1 MSDDAPPPPPAP
13 APDAAAAE
21 PIPLDE
27 TALTALG
34 TVSPRKQAT
43 ILAKLAAKR
52 AEVKNPSA
60 YAVRSVENA
69 RREEARHVLASAG
82 IIASTSTPSTRS
94 HPTHW

>member
-13 APDAAAAE
+13 DAAE

-69 RREEARHVLASAG
+69 RREEARHVLASAE

>member
-1 MSDDAPPPPPAP
+1 MSDDAPPPAP
-13 APDAAAAE
+13 APDLAAAE

-60 YAVRSVENA
+60 SVWK
-69 RREEARHVLASAG
+69 
-82 IIASTSTPSTRS
+82 STNELVA
-94 HPTHW
+94 

>member
-1 MSDDAPPPPPAP
+1 MPEDAPPPPPAP
-13 APDAAAAE
+13 DAAAE

-60 YAVRSVENA
+60 SVWK
-69 RREEARHVLASAG
+69 
-82 IIASTSTPSTRS
+82 STNELVA
-94 HPTHW
+94 